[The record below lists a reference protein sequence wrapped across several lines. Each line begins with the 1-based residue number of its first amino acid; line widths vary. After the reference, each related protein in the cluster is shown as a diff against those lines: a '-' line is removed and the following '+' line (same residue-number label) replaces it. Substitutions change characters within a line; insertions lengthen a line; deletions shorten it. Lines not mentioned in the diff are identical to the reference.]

1 MAIGAVLPV
10 AAFPSTPT
18 VCEPYEVVL
27 PLEVTTPL
35 RFALVVTVAAL
46 PVIFASSEDVLM
58 AYETPPLAPTRPV
71 KAARVG
77 ALVNTCVPAQV
88 LLVVVPNAMLMSGV
102 APPEERMGYVPV
114 TLVTPPAVEDVATQ
128 LMPLVMLFQPRT

>member
-46 PVIFASSEDVLM
+46 PVMLI
-58 AYETPPLAPTRPV
+58 ETAV
-71 KAARVG
+71 EVEIDARVF
-77 ALVNTCVPAQV
+77 TP
-88 LLVVVPNAMLMSGV
+88 V
-102 APPEERMGYVPV
+102 A
-114 TLVTPPAVEDVATQ
+114 
-128 LMPLVMLFQPRT
+128 